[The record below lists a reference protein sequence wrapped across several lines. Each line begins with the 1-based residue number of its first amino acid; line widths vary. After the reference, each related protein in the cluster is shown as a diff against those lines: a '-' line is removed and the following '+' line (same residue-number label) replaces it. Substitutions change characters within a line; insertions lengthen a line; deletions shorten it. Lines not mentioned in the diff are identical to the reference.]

1 MHTEYVFFGTLVFSC
16 NAVKQFDKGIPE
28 ATVDGVE
35 SWCPYLTIKD
45 IQEGFATLCNQ
56 LAFCILGDVENEN
69 MVQTWSTCWSN
80 LLYLNGNCAQKHM
93 KWRILISY
101 PQYFALCDCLFLE
114 PL

>member
-1 MHTEYVFFGTLVFSC
+1 MHRVALVHIFLSC

-56 LAFCILGDVENEN
+56 LAFCILGNVENKD
-69 MVQTWSTCWSN
+69 MVQTWSNCWSN
-80 LLYLNGNCAQKHM
+80 LLYLNGNCALKHI

-101 PQYFALCDCLFLE
+101 VSYLLYVTVHRV
-114 PL
+114 